1 MQLVSGR
8 AQRDKDPVPPDFHPA
23 LTVICDHITHGSYLA
38 SFQVPSFTFSGCL
51 LTDHQPPPPAQTAG
65 EQGTEGALACRRGH
79 SHQIHGDAT
88 RGCTMMSFTCLH
100 ILASP
105 LAVRVYLQV
114 INALVQPSGFEVTGY
129 LQNWDNI

>member
-8 AQRDKDPVPPDFHPA
+8 AQGDKYLVPPDFHPA
-23 LTVICDHITHGSYLA
+23 LTVICDHIAHGSYLA

-51 LTDHQPPPPAQTAG
+51 LTDHQPPPQVQTAG
-65 EQGTEGALACRRGH
+65 EQRTEGALACRQGN

-88 RGCTMMSFTCLH
+88 CGCMMMSFTCLH
-100 ILASP
+100 VLASP
-105 LAVRVYLQV
+105 SAVPVHLQV
-114 INALVQPSGFEVTGY
+114 INALVQPYGFEVIGY